1 MVASGKRYAPHCEAS
16 VTNLHIEDVSWRAMT
31 APRPAPTAAARRLEI
46 RVLGPMEAI
55 VDGRPLQV
63 DTRKALAILAMLAV
77 EARPFA
83 REELAAMLWPEA
95 DDESARGA
103 LRRTL
108 SVLRTGLG
116 GVWLEVD
123 RSMASLEP
131 GAWVDL
137 HLLDAAGRSRAADR
151 LAEAAALA
159 RGPFLAGFSLRD
171 SPAFDDWRATWET
184 AVERMASGVL
194 DRLAEALDVA
204 GDLAGAVSAAARRVD
219 LNPLDE
225 PAQRRLML
233 LIARTGDRAGA
244 ILRYRACVAALDREL
259 GVAPLAETTE
269 LYEAI
274 RDDRIELALPPA
286 PVPEVGEA
294 GLGRLPMVGRQEAL
308 AAVVAAHRGAAPD
321 GRVVLVSG
329 EAGIGKTR
337 LVEAALADARLAPAP
352 RLAARCFEAERDIAY
367 GTVIDLLRAGL
378 AREDGARR
386 VAALPSGVRA
396 ELGRLLPLLSPDEPA
411 AERSTAGVEGPAAR
425 ARLLDAIAAGLVA
438 MATPPAPGPSPAPGV
453 VVVEDLQW
461 ADGASRAAIAWLARR
476 LAGKPVLLLLT
487 WRPEDLDEDAGRF
500 AAALEALDGATV
512 IRLARLDRPDVARL
526 VASAAMTGT
535 PTPSADALFEAS
547 EGLPLFVVEALA
559 AGSPESGSSG
569 NGMRALLRQR
579 LAAVSD
585 PAGQILSAAA
595 VLGRTFD
602 LPVLRQTSGRT
613 EEEAI
618 ASLEELLRRGLIREQ
633 AGGPGVAFDFSH
645 ARLRDA
651 AYEATSLA
659 RRRLLHRRAAKA
671 MRSEPSMRDDPG
683 QLAVVAG
690 HLRDGGLDSEA
701 AALFV
706 EAGRQA
712 QALHALTEA
721 AAHLETALALGYPD
735 VAEVELALGEIR
747 TRQGDYA
754 AAVTALEAAAA
765 RAEPAMLPSV
775 ELRLGQVH
783 ARRGELERAAGHLE
797 AAITGLEGR
806 TDAGARALLVRAVVE
821 RAVVAR
827 RAGDLGLAAALGAEA
842 LDIAEAAGDGPG
854 SGAALRLLGLVAH
867 DRADLA
873 AARDVLERSLAL
885 AGSDPDPGSAIAARN
900 ALALVEAAD
909 GRHAAAIDLLEAAL
923 ADIRR
928 IGARHL
934 EAAVENNL
942 ADQLHALGRSDD
954 AMDHLRR
961 AVALFAEVGGRPGE
975 LEPEIWKLV
984 DW

>member
-1 MVASGKRYAPHCEAS
+1 MA
-16 VTNLHIEDVSWRAMT
+16 
-31 APRPAPTAAARRLEI
+31 APRPAPTVTVRRLEI
-46 RVLGPMEAI
+46 RVLGPMVAL
-55 VDGRPLQV
+55 VDGQPIQV
-63 DTRKALAILAMLAV
+63 DTRKALAILALLAV

-83 REELAAMLWPEA
+83 REELAAMLWPES
-95 DDESARGA
+95 DDELARGA

-108 SVLRTGLG
+108 SVLKAGLG
-116 GVWLEVD
+116 GSWLAVD
-123 RSMASLEP
+123 RSTVALEP
-131 GAWVDL
+131 GASVDL
-137 HLLDAAGRSRAADR
+137 QMLDLASRSSDADR
-151 LAEAAALA
+151 LAEAAGLA

-194 DRLAEALDVA
+194 DRLAEALETA
-204 GDLAGAVSAAARRVD
+204 GDLPGAVPAAARRVD

-244 ILRYRACVAALDREL
+244 IRQYRACVAALDREL

-274 RDDRIELALPPA
+274 RDNRIELATEPVQAPA
-286 PVPEVGEA
+286 ADDG
-294 GLGRLPMVGRQEAL
+294 GLERLPMVGRGDAL
-308 AAVVAAHRGAAPD
+308 AAILAAHRSATPD
-321 GRVVLVSG
+321 GRVVVVSG

-337 LVEAALADARLAPAP
+337 LVEAALAEP
-352 RLAARCFEAERDIAY
+352 RLAALPQLTARSFEAERDIAY
-367 GTVIDLLRAGL
+367 GTVIELLRAGL
-378 AREDGARR
+378 ALEDGARR
-386 VAALPSGVRA
+386 VAALPPSVRA
-396 ELGRLLPLLSPDEPA
+396 ELGRLLPLPVLAEA
-411 AERSTAGVEGPAAR
+411 AVERRDAGIAGPAAR
-425 ARLLDAIAAGLVA
+425 ARLLDAIAIGLAAMVMPTAAG
-438 MATPPAPGPSPAPGV
+438 PAAAPGV
-453 VVVEDLQW
+453 LVAEDLQW
-461 ADGASRAAIAWLARR
+461 ADGASREAITWLVHR
-476 LAGKPVLLLLT
+476 LADRSVILLLT
-487 WRPEDLDEDAGRF
+487 WRPEDLDEPASRF
-500 AAALEALDGATV
+500 AAAMEALDGTTA
-512 IRLARLDRPDVARL
+512 IRLARLDRPAVAQL
-526 VASAAMTGT
+526 VASAAASGAA
-535 PTPSADALFEAS
+535 TPSADALFEAS

-559 AGSPESGSSG
+559 AGNAGPDASGHG
-569 NGMRALLRQR
+569 IRALLRQR
-579 LAAVSD
+579 LAAVSE

-613 EEEAI
+613 EEEVI
-618 ASLEELLRRGLIREQ
+618 ASLEELLRRGLVRES

-659 RRRLLHRRAAKA
+659 RRRLLHRRAVDA
-671 MRSEPSMRDDPG
+671 MRSEPSVRDDPG
-683 QLAVVAG
+683 QLAVIAG
-690 HLRDGGLDSEA
+690 HLRAGGLDGEA

-712 QALHALTEA
+712 RAVHALTEA

-735 VAEVELALGEIR
+735 AAVVELTIGEIR

-765 RAEPAMLPSV
+765 RADAATLPSV

-783 ARRGELERAAGHLE
+783 ARRGDLDRAAGHLE
-797 AAITGLEGR
+797 AAISGFEGR
-806 TDAGARALLVRAVVE
+806 TDGTARVLLVRAIVE
-821 RAVVAR
+821 RSVVAR
-827 RAGDLGLAAALGAEA
+827 RAGRLEAAAALAEEA
-842 LDIAEAAGDGPG
+842 REIAEAIGDGPG
-854 SGAALRLLGLVAH
+854 SGAALRMLGLVAH

-873 AARDVLERSLAL
+873 TARDVLERSLTL
-885 AGSDPDPGSAIAARN
+885 AAADPDPGSAIAARN

-909 GRHAAAIDLLEAAL
+909 GHRAAAIALLEAAL
-923 ADIRR
+923 GDSRR

-942 ADQLHALGRSDD
+942 ADQLHALGD
-954 AMDHLRR
+954 ADASMQHLRR
-961 AVALFAEVGGRPGE
+961 AVALFAEIGGRPGE